1 MAVPAVGADQFAGA
15 AGEQGMKAAT
25 ESKLNLVGWM
35 LFVISALWFIAASVR
50 AGDAVSLLG
59 GVFFLLGC
67 IAFLIPYAMRM
78 LGSGSR

>member
-1 MAVPAVGADQFAGA
+1 
-15 AGEQGMKAAT
+15 MKAAT
-25 ESKLNLVGWM
+25 EAKLNFVGWL

-50 AGDAVSLLG
+50 AGDLVSLLG

-67 IAFLIPYAMRM
+67 IVFLIPYAMRM